1 MASGKPFCLSGLFFQ
16 LGPGVADLGGAT
28 PCAWANDSPEQDGL
42 SQGSWCPHGLP
53 SLPDECGLAPGVFVQ
68 RHKGLGTRFGAGHI
82 LLPKKHHEGR
92 SDLNIRD
99 INSTYKRERLKKS
112 YCKRQRYRQGNNRY
126 YFFFFTNNLM
136 KNIKQTKRSQ
146 ARNQTKTKI

>member
-16 LGPGVADLGGAT
+16 LGPGVILAWLPRVHGPKTHQSRMAFPKADGVRT
-28 PCAWANDSPEQDGL
+28 VSHPCQVSAGFLLECLCRDIRGWAL
-42 SQGSWCPHGLP
+42 
-53 SLPDECGLAPGVFVQ
+53 
-68 RHKGLGTRFGAGHI
+68 GLGCHI
-82 LLPKKHHEGR
+82 LLPKKHHEGS

-136 KNIKQTKRSQ
+136 KNVKQTKRSQ